1 MTLRRLRWR
10 WSCWCYQHGGEWCRI
25 QEWRIA
31 AWYHR
36 RAVYP
41 WAMWQAFGEP
51 EGFRPPWRWWLEPVG
66 LVLQLFGFVPPPR
79 RRRRPREERFPGA
92 LGM

>member
-10 WSCWCYQHGGEWCRI
+10 WACWRYQHGGEWCRI

-51 EGFRPPWRWWLEPVG
+51 EGFRPPSQGDLRR
-66 LVLQLFGFVPPPR
+66 VPPSV
-79 RRRRPREERFPGA
+79 FSA
-92 LGM
+92 MA